1 MPDSFERATL
11 AAIPAS
17 PTSVMISWSQDT
29 TSSSIQCAGEVVA
42 NALAEEDDVGIE
54 PEIEGLGV
62 GVPRRRIRVAYLII
76 L

>member
-1 MPDSFERATL
+1 
-11 AAIPAS
+11 
-17 PTSVMISWSQDT
+17 MISWSQDT